1 MSNIKLGLLIF
12 WPTFWTGF
20 PIKMVVCLLLLA
32 AHMHPWEGTGF
43 YLLLLISLPIDIWA
57 LGLCARTVMIDRL
70 KVDPQPGF
78 GLKLWIRWA
87 VLSAIA
93 LPFIKII
100 VANVTGLAK
109 SATSSIVHSFKEGL
123 YPSLGVAEQI
133 TLELVMWGSVSTLVL
148 ILCILG
154 WLYGLGWLTQPFVR
168 NAQAF
173 VGTVE
178 DQAHFWDALRIP
190 KDQTLL
196 LTAFTGAGVILVF
209 VFWVLLPSTTPHP
222 HEDYEFISTGI
233 EEEQVDPKK
242 VLKEAAKVLAKAEL
256 VVKKLEEEK
265 NGESKDSKDQS
276 AKEQAS
282 SEKQIDK

>member
-1 MSNIKLGLLIF
+1 
-12 WPTFWTGF
+12 
-20 PIKMVVCLLLLA
+20 
-32 AHMHPWEGTGF
+32 
-43 YLLLLISLPIDIWA
+43 
-57 LGLCARTVMIDRL
+57 
-70 KVDPQPGF
+70 
-78 GLKLWIRWA
+78 
-87 VLSAIA
+87 
-93 LPFIKII
+93 
-100 VANVTGLAK
+100 
-109 SATSSIVHSFKEGL
+109 
-123 YPSLGVAEQI
+123 
-133 TLELVMWGSVSTLVL
+133 MWGSVSTLVL

-265 NGESKDSKDQS
+265 NGEFKDSKDQS